1 MCQAGE
7 ALAFPEREPPWE
19 VPAGSG
25 HATGFGVQS
34 RVDDEPGGSLSR
46 SFLIHRDSAA
56 DEAYLAT
63 ATSGRALLAHSML
76 NKGTAFTEEERRAF
90 GLDGLLP
97 PAVSTLEAQ
106 LDRFYGNYRKKT
118 SDLERYAFL
127 IALQDHNEIA
137 FYGLVSKHLKEMMPI
152 IYTPV
157 VGAACQAYSR
167 LYHRPRGL
175 YISYPQR
182 DKIGEV
188 LGSVDDDI
196 EVICVTDGERILGL
210 GDLGI
215 GGMGIPVGKL
225 SLYTVCAG
233 IHPAATLPIYLD
245 AGTNNRDLL
254 KDPEYL
260 GWRHERVRGADYDAF
275 VEAFV
280 SAVRKRFPHVLLQWE
295 DFAKNNASRLLERYG
310 KRVCSFNDDI
320 QGTGAVTLAAAMAAT
335 AVTRTKMSEQRV
347 VLLGAGSAAVGIA
360 GQIVTAMETDGL
372 SVAEARTRVWLVD
385 SQGLVHDGRRD
396 LDASKRLYAQPAERA
411 RGWSQVEAPTLLDV
425 VRHVKPTIL
434 IGTAALAGAFDEQ
447 IVREMARHVERP
459 VIFPLSNP
467 TSKCE
472 VLPADAIRW
481 TEGRAVVATG
491 SPFDPVEYGGRRF
504 EIAQCNNAYIFPGVG
519 LGVIAVE
526 APRITDGMFVAAAR
540 ALSELAPVRRNP
552 EAPLLP
558 PPGEVRAVSRQVA
571 TAVAREAQ
579 REGVVE
585 GLSDAE
591 MERRIVARM
600 WTPRYLP
607 YRRVP
612 EVASSDGG

>member
-1 MCQAGE
+1 
-7 ALAFPEREPPWE
+7 
-19 VPAGSG
+19 
-25 HATGFGVQS
+25 
-34 RVDDEPGGSLSR
+34 
-46 SFLIHRDSAA
+46 
-56 DEAYLAT
+56 
-63 ATSGRALLAHSML
+63 ML

-90 GLDGLLP
+90 DLDGLLP
-97 PAVSTLEAQ
+97 PAVSTLDAQ
-106 LDRFYGNYRKKT
+106 LERLYGNYGRQT

-127 IALQDHNEIA
+127 IALQDHNETA

-167 LYHRPRGL
+167 IYHRPRGL

-182 DKIGEV
+182 HKIGEV
-188 LGSVDDDI
+188 LASVNNDV

-233 IHPAATLPIYLD
+233 IHPATTLPVFLD
-245 AGTNNRDLL
+245 AGTNNADLL
-254 KDPEYL
+254 NDPQYL

-280 SAVRKRFPHVLLQWE
+280 SALQERFPRVLLQWE
-295 DFAKNNASRLLERYG
+295 DFAKSNAARLLERYG
-310 KRVCSFNDDI
+310 RRICSFNDDI

-335 AVTRTKMSEQRV
+335 AVTRTRMSDQRV
-347 VLLGAGSAAVGIA
+347 VLLGAGSAAAGIA
-360 GQIVTAMETDGL
+360 GQVITAMEADGL
-372 SVAEARTRVWLVD
+372 SVAEAKARVWLVD

-396 LDASKRLYAQPAERA
+396 LDASKRLYAQPVERT
-411 RGWSQVEAPTLLDV
+411 RGWSEADAPTLLDV

-434 IGTAALAGAFDEQ
+434 IGTAALAGAFNEP

-472 VLPADAIRW
+472 VLPEDAIRW
-481 TEGRAVVATG
+481 TDGRAVVATG
-491 SPFDPVEYGGRRF
+491 SPFDPVEHGGRRF
-504 EIAQCNNAYIFPGVG
+504 EIGQCNNAYIFPGVG
-519 LGVIAVE
+519 LGVIAVQ

-540 ALSELAPVRRNP
+540 ALSELAPARRDP
-552 EAPLLP
+552 LAPLLP
-558 PPGEVRAVSRQVA
+558 SPSEVRAVSRHVA
-571 TAVAREAQ
+571 IAVAREAQ
-579 REGVVE
+579 RAGVVE
-585 GLSDAE
+585 PLSDAE
-591 MERRIVARM
+591 IERRVVARM
-600 WTPRYLP
+600 WAPRYLP

-612 EVASSDGG
+612 EVAGSSGG